1 MSYSG
6 CPLQSARGF
15 QFDRGKHYVTKNYE
29 IWFGISQT
37 RKSEG
42 QMTILRKY
50 RLKDFEKLIDRQ
62 MKNSQTYVYYNR
74 PPDVLWLIDLNE
86 NLAGIFLLRL
96 PLVTAIYF
104 EITLENISTHV
115 LDKKQQ
121 NLIRTSPE
129 INGNS
134 DPGWF
139 QCPPLAALIHFGA
152 EPEYATEQ
160 LTTTEII

>member
-1 MSYSG
+1 MSDSG

-15 QFDRGKHYVTKNYE
+15 QFDRGKNYEKKNYE

-50 RLKDFEKLIDRQ
+50 RLKDSEKLIDRQ

-86 NLAGIFLLRL
+86 NLAGIFLLRNR
-96 PLVTAIYF
+96 F
-104 EITLENISTHV
+104 
-115 LDKKQQ
+115 
-121 NLIRTSPE
+121 
-129 INGNS
+129 
-134 DPGWF
+134 
-139 QCPPLAALIHFGA
+139 
-152 EPEYATEQ
+152 
-160 LTTTEII
+160 